1 MTARPP
7 ASSAESPPQVPSR
20 LALWWVPLTAALLG
34 AIVLFTPLNEHG
46 SRAFSDWQLRHLA
59 PHSPPSGTVVFDI
72 DDASLAELKPLLGTW
87 PYKRDVYALVIE
99 HLREAGARAIALDL
113 LLTDNHSGDKALAS
127 AIARPGAPVVLAA
140 AGSRYVADGAA
151 ASSSTLSAATAA
163 GAVGA
168 GPGQQPQLLARAQA
182 QTPAMNWPAIVLP
195 SDTLLFNADAA
206 STEATASQGAKPTTR
221 HVGFITTPL
230 DDDGLL
236 RRMHLWHQVR
246 GQRWPSMP
254 LAIWAATY
262 TGPVSAAPQW
272 PTDAQGR
279 VAVAYNG
286 GESAGNTL
294 RFASLAR
301 VALGYENAASLQTA
315 VRDKVVFIG
324 SSALL
329 ADNVLT
335 VAGQAGG
342 TAVLAQTYAALRD
355 NTVLQTPTLR
365 ADGVLVLL
373 ALLPACWLALRGR
386 ALPVQD
392 SLIHAGA
399 LALILGGALWW
410 LGLHHQSTHWA
421 APVLTLAVSLVA
433 AFYAHHR
440 GVARERRRMAYEHAV
455 ATAAN
460 QAKSEFLA
468 NVSHEI
474 RTPMN
479 ALLGVAELLADSPLL
494 PEQRRQVQVFRESGF
509 ALQALIDDLLDLSK
523 IEAGRFEL
531 DPGPF
536 VLADLLD
543 RCMALMRPRAEA
555 KGLRF
560 KAELDPLLPHAVRG
574 DAKRLTQAL
583 LNLLGNAIKFTPA
596 GQISLSVNVD
606 KQHPQRLLFA
616 VADTGIGI
624 AASKLATVFE
634 PFAQADGSVTRHYGG
649 TGLGLSI
656 SRRIAQHMGG
666 DVQVSSSPG
675 AGSVF
680 TLAAVL
686 PVADMPAVS
695 AVAVFPAA
703 ASPAQAAPRL
713 TSTLRIILAEDN
725 DVNVYLFEAMLQ
737 GQDATIDVARDGLAA
752 LDKVRHQRYDIAFFD
767 VQMPGKDGISLT
779 RELRQ
784 LEASSGRPRM
794 PVVALTANAFASDV
808 QMSLEAGCDLHIAKP
823 FAKAQLLEALMTLVG
838 PARGPAHE
846 PSHGPSHVP
855 VPGSLPE
862 PVASAATHATHATGG
877 PAIAAPQVLDSS
889 AAIARLNGSTAAY
902 QRACQHAQVFV
913 TEWWASFEAARHD
926 REPERMLALLRDLR
940 DIAARVGA
948 TELVQQAQVFQAQ
961 LQTTLA
967 GTDGAAG
974 AVATTPEP
982 KPLRDALAQTAGAL
996 SRVNSA

>member
-1 MTARPP
+1 MTP
-7 ASSAESPPQVPSR
+7 AAPVSSPAAVQPLPSR

-34 AIVLFTPLNEHG
+34 ALVLFTPLNAHW

-59 PHSPPSGTVVFDI
+59 PHQPPSGTVIFDI
-72 DDASLAELKPLLGTW
+72 DDASLSELKPLLGTW

-113 LLTDNHSGDKALAS
+113 LLTDSHSGDKALAR

-151 ASSSTLSAATAA
+151 AAPSALSALSSVSPGSPPNWDPEAT
-163 GAVGA
+163 
-168 GPGQQPQLLARAQA
+168 QQI
-182 QTPAMNWPAIVLP
+182 PAMAWPAIILP
-195 SDTLLFNADAA
+195 SDTLVADADVLSA
-206 STEATASQGAKPTTR
+206 PSATTATR

-254 LAIWAATY
+254 LAIWAATQ
-262 TGPVSAAPQW
+262 TSPASARPLW
-272 PTDAQGR
+272 PTDVQGR

-286 GESAGNTL
+286 RENAGNTL

-301 VALGYENAASLQTA
+301 AALGQEPAANLQAA

-335 VAGQAGG
+335 VAGQASG

-355 NTVLQTPTLR
+355 GTVLQAPSLR
-365 ADGVLVLL
+365 TDGALVLL
-373 ALLPACWLALRGR
+373 ALVPACWLAWRGR
-386 ALPVQD
+386 TRPLQD
-392 SLIHAGA
+392 SVVHAAA
-399 LALILGGALWW
+399 LLLILGGALWW
-410 LGLHHQSTHWA
+410 LGLRHHTTHWA
-421 APVLTLAVSLVA
+421 APLLTLAVSVAA
-433 AFYAHHR
+433 AFYTHHR
-440 GVARERRRMAYEHAV
+440 SVANERRRMAYEHAV

-460 QAKSEFLA
+460 QAKTEFLA

-494 PEQRRQVQVFRESGF
+494 PEQKRQVQVFRESGF

-536 VLADLLD
+536 VLADMLD

-560 KAELDPLLPHAVRG
+560 KAELDPQLPHAVRG

-596 GQISLSVNVD
+596 GQISLSVSRD
-606 KQHPQRLLFA
+606 KQDPQRLVFA

-624 AASKLATVFE
+624 AASKLTTVFE

-686 PVADMPAVS
+686 PVTEMPTASTAPLPVS
-695 AVAVFPAA
+695 TASKAATNAATPA
-703 ASPAQAAPRL
+703 RL
-713 TSTLRIILAEDN
+713 TSALHIILAEDN
-725 DVNVYLFEAMLQ
+725 DVNIYLFEAMLQ
-737 GQDATIDVARDGLAA
+737 GQAVNIDVAHDGLEA
-752 LDKVRHQRYDIAFFD
+752 LDKVRRQRYDIAFFD
-767 VQMPGKDGISLT
+767 VQMPGLDGISVT

-784 LEASSGRPRM
+784 LEANTGRQRM

-808 QMSLEAGCDLHIAKP
+808 QLSLDAGCDLHIAKP
-823 FAKAQLLEALMTLVG
+823 FAKAQLLEAMVQLVG
-838 PARGPAHE
+838 P
-846 PSHGPSHVP
+846 
-855 VPGSLPE
+855 LPE
-862 PVASAATHATHATGG
+862 AGAAQAA
-877 PAIAAPQVLDSS
+877 AAPQLAADAGTATPVLDSS
-889 AAIARLNGSTAAY
+889 AAIAGLRGNTAAY
-902 QRACQHAQVFV
+902 ARACQHAQVFV
-913 TEWWASFEAARHD
+913 TEWWASFEAARGSGE
-926 REPERMLALLRDLR
+926 RERMLALLRDLR

-948 TELVQQAQVFQAQ
+948 NQLVQQALVFQVQ
-961 LQTTLA
+961 LQT
-967 GTDGAAG
+967 AA
-974 AVATTPEP
+974 APPEP
-982 KPLRDALAQTAGAL
+982 QPLRDALAQAAGAL
-996 SRVNSA
+996 SRVNSG